1 MDLNELT
8 YVIRG
13 AIFEANRVLGAG
25 FLEKVEVKDIGRNRS
40 NILMEGRDYTV
51 FHDVVD
57 DHVFTMVKD

>member
-1 MDLNELT
+1 MDLNDLT

-40 NILMEGRDYTV
+40 SFLMEGRYYTA
-51 FHDVVD
+51 FHDVLD
-57 DHVFTMVKD
+57 DHVFTVVKG

>member
-25 FLEKVEVKDIGRNRS
+25 FLEKVEVKDIGRKRS
-40 NILMEGRDYTV
+40 SLLMEGRDYTA